1 LQLKPILSITCLT
14 LFTIILTGCG
24 GQQNTRT
31 TQRAPSVQKPQSTQ
45 QQHPPTASQKANKG
59 GYYLDDGPE
68 DTPPSNLDQIPD
80 AVPQA
85 VTPNPNNSKPY
96 VALGQTYEPMKSI
109 QPFKQSG
116 RASWYGKRFH
126 GRKTASGERYDMYA
140 MTAAH
145 PTLPLPS
152 YVRVT
157 NLNNDRSVIV
167 RVNDRGPFARDRI
180 IDLSY
185 AAANKID
192 LIKHGTAKVEIEL
205 VTPDSL
211 NQESN
216 NSDSVSPEKASV
228 EKTTLANS
236 SGTLDADINT
246 ANSQSSPFFVQ
257 AGAFQHESNANNL
270 KQNILKLGITTQE
283 NINKVYNG
291 SLYRLVLGPFHSESE
306 AHQVASKIL
315 EKLSISSIIKSS
327 VNDTF

>member
-1 LQLKPILSITCLT
+1 LQLKPILSITFLT
-14 LFTIILTGCG
+14 LFTLILTGCG

-31 TQRAPSVQKPQSTQ
+31 TQRAPSAQKPQSTPPQ
-45 QQHPPTASQKANKG
+45 RPPTVTQKANKG

-68 DTPPSNLDQIPD
+68 ATPPNNLDQIPD

-85 VTPNPNNSKPY
+85 ATPNPNNSKPY
-96 VALGQTYEPMKSI
+96 VALGQTYTPMKSL

-167 RVNDRGPFARDRI
+167 RVNDRGPFASDRI

-192 LIKHGTAKVEIEL
+192 LLKHGTAKVEIEL

-216 NSDSVSPEKASV
+216 NNNSYANTEKNSA
-228 EKTTLANS
+228 EKS
-236 SGTLDADINT
+236 SATLDASTNT
-246 ANSQSSPFFVQ
+246 ANNESSPFFVQ
-257 AGAFQHESNANNL
+257 AGAFQYESNANNL
-270 KQNILKLGITTQE
+270 KQNIIKLGITTKE
-283 NINKVYNG
+283 NINKVYN
-291 SLYRLVLGPFHSESE
+291 SKLYRLVLGPYSESE
-306 AHQVASKIL
+306 AQQVASKVMD
-315 EKLSISSIIKSS
+315 KLSISSII
-327 VNDTF
+327 NRQ

>member
-1 LQLKPILSITCLT
+1 MQLKPILSITFLT
-14 LFTIILTGCG
+14 LFTLILTGCG

-31 TQRAPSVQKPQSTQ
+31 TQRAPSVQKPQSTPPQ
-45 QQHPPTASQKANKG
+45 RPPTVTQKANKG

-68 DTPPSNLDQIPD
+68 ATPPSNLDQIPD

-96 VALGQTYEPMKSI
+96 VALGQTYTPMKSI

-126 GRKTASGERYDMYA
+126 GKKTASGERYDMYA

-167 RVNDRGPFARDRI
+167 RVNDRGPFASDRI

-192 LIKHGTAKVEIEL
+192 LLKHGTAKVEIEL
-205 VTPDSL
+205 VTPNSL

-216 NSDSVSPEKASV
+216 NNNSYANTEKNSA
-228 EKTTLANS
+228 EKS
-236 SGTLDADINT
+236 SATLDASTNT
-246 ANSQSSPFFVQ
+246 ANNESSPFFVQ
-257 AGAFQHESNANNL
+257 AGAFQYESNANNL
-270 KQNILKLGITTQE
+270 KQNIIKLGITTQE
-283 NINKVYNG
+283 NINKVYNS
-291 SLYRLVLGPFHSESE
+291 SLYRLVLGPYRSESE
-306 AHQVASKIL
+306 AQQIASQVL
-315 EKLSISSIIKSS
+315 EKLSISSIISRQ
-327 VNDTF
+327 